1 MYAVPDQAGKLVVV
15 TGANSGTG
23 REAARRL
30 AGAGAHVVMA
40 VRTVAKGERARD
52 LRRQMAQRRL
62 SDEEKV
68 MVAEYEFVEDLVLV
82 AEANGK
88 FRWLKLPSLARRPG
102 IGLNR
107 PTWPRWRSS
116 PMA

>member
-1 MYAVPDQAGKLVVV
+1 MYAVPDQAGKFVVV

-40 VRTVAKGERARD
+40 VRTVTKGERARD
-52 LRRQMAQRRL
+52 EILAEQPGARLEVRRI
-62 SDEEKV
+62 
-68 MVAEYEFVEDLVLV
+68 DL
-82 AEANGK
+82 AD
-88 FRWLKLPSLARRPG
+88 LASATW
-102 IGLNR
+102 

>member
-40 VRTVAKGERARD
+40 VRTVAKGSGRGTRSWPLSPAPG
-52 LRRQMAQRRL
+52 LRYAG
-62 SDEEKV
+62 ST
-68 MVAEYEFVEDLVLV
+68 
-82 AEANGK
+82 
-88 FRWLKLPSLARRPG
+88 W
-102 IGLNR
+102 

-116 PMA
+116 PTA

>member
-40 VRTVAKGERARD
+40 VRTVAKGERAREEILAGQPGAALEVRRID
-52 LRRQMAQRRL
+52 LADLASVR
-62 SDEEKV
+62 
-68 MVAEYEFVEDLVLV
+68 EFADALV
-82 AEANGK
+82 AD
-88 FRWLKLPSLARRPG
+88 ARPAALLITNAG
-102 IGLNR
+102 G
-107 PTWPRWRSS
+107 
-116 PMA
+116 MAP